1 MERTSYLVISSSI
14 LYSKREMHPEEQEEL
29 LMIYQTLFGGE
40 KKLCFRPMEDFL
52 SDFRPMEKIPKKY
65 PLRRVFFLKKAMK
78 EQTYW
83 CCK

>member
-40 KKLCFRPMEDFL
+40 KKAMFPPYGR
-52 SDFRPMEKIPKKY
+52 S
-65 PLRRVFFLKKAMK
+65 PLGFPPYGKD
-78 EQTYW
+78 T
-83 CCK
+83 

>member
-40 KKLCFRPMEDFL
+40 KKLCFRPMD
-52 SDFRPMEKIPKKY
+52 KIPKKY
-65 PLRRVFFLKKAMK
+65 PLRRVFFLKKAMI
-78 EQTYW
+78 EHTYW